1 MNKIGTLSPFLLA
14 SRTISKVDVTVTPF
28 FRACVFA
35 FCMVGPSAMGSVN
48 GKPSS
53 IRSTIPKQHVLAIEW
68 SHLPAPPD
76 SIPSSISTVSAV
88 VGYPAVT

>member
-1 MNKIGTLSPFLLA
+1 MNKTGNLSPFFLA

-48 GKPSS
+48 GSPSS
-53 IRSTIPKQHVLAIEW
+53 MISTIAKHHILA
-68 SHLPAPPD
+68 
-76 SIPSSISTVSAV
+76 V
-88 VGYPAVT
+88 